1 MSSKRY
7 PAIRRQLAGMSM
19 VELLVALTIGSFL
32 MWGAITVYSR
42 SRTTYQ
48 VSEQVARL
56 QENARYAIS
65 VIEPDIRLANYW
77 GLMNDPSV
85 VTGAATPAQGASPM
99 SGVLGK
105 CGNNFAFNLGEIV
118 RGDNN
123 AFTLSATRNVTTCSP
138 ADVNDAVNGAG
149 IAQPGADTITVRR
162 VNTLS
167 TAASVSKIQ
176 LYVTRWGGSS
186 QVFNSNTAP
195 GALGPSAE
203 VHDVI
208 VNTYYIDADSV
219 GRAGI
224 PALRRKSLVNGPDWN
239 DQEVISGVEDLQIQ
253 FGVDLGRDANNDGI
267 PDDTDGNGLPDSY
280 TGIASQW
287 VNPNAVPATALIV
300 SVRFWLLVRSE
311 TAEQGFVDNN
321 TYAYGDRLV
330 ANGFTNTLNAAG
342 VGKAYR
348 PGTPVTSPAANYR
361 RMLVSRTIQL
371 RNTMSIGP

>member
-1 MSSKRY
+1 MKRSHMT
-7 PAIRRQLAGMSM
+7 PGRIGGMSL
-19 VELLVALTIGSFL
+19 VELMVALAIGSFL

-77 GLMNDPSV
+77 GLMNDPTV
-85 VTGAATPAQGASPM
+85 VTGAATPAMGVSPL
-99 SGVLGK
+99 SFNTTP
-105 CGNNFAFNLGEIV
+105 CGTNFALNLGEII

-123 AFTLSATRNVTTCSP
+123 TFTLGPGRTAACNPYNS
-138 ADVNDAVNGAG
+138 ADVAG
-149 IAQPGADTITVRR
+149 GTAQPGADTITVRR
-162 VNTLS
+162 VNTQTS
-167 TAASVSKIQ
+167 VASNQRLQ

-186 QVFNSNTAP
+186 QVFVSNTAP
-195 GALGPSAE
+195 GALGPNAE

-208 VNTYYIDADSV
+208 VNTYYVDADSV
-219 GRAGI
+219 GRVGI
-224 PALRRKSLVNGPDWN
+224 PSLRRKSLIGTGAGPDWS
-239 DQEVISGVEDLQIQ
+239 DQEIISGVEDMQVQ
-253 FGVDLGRDANNDGI
+253 FGIDLGRDANNDGV
-267 PDDTDGNGLPDSY
+267 PDDGDGNGLPDSY

-287 VNPNAVPATALIV
+287 VNPNAVPATALVV
-300 SVRFWLLVRSE
+300 SVRFWLLIRSE
-311 TAEQGFVDNN
+311 TPEQGFYDTN
-321 TYAYGDRLV
+321 TYVYGDRAV
-330 ANGFTNTLNAAG
+330 ANGFTNILNAAG

-348 PGTPVTSPAANYR
+348 PGTPSTSVAANYR